1 MVSAALVRELALAGE
16 QSWNEELAKASGTKN
31 AASEIIQRP
40 RRTSLSLQTAAGKRG
55 VKQDTE
61 SAPASSTVLLC
72 EKQKSDPEDK
82 THSSSHVPTCEQSAV
97 MAGASQKAAVKKT
110 NAQAQTLTSSG

>member
-31 AASEIIQRP
+31 AAAEMIQRP
-40 RRTSLSLQTAAGKRG
+40 RRTSSLLTTAAGKRG
-55 VKQDTE
+55 VKQGTE
-61 SAPASSTVLLC
+61 KASADSTVLLC
-72 EKQKSDPEDK
+72 EKPKSDPEDK
-82 THSSSHVPTCEQSAV
+82 THSSLHVPTCEQPAV

-110 NAQAQTLTSSG
+110 NAQALTSSV